1 MKLHIPSRYAA
12 VVAGGDTSSRF
23 QDLFFQASLVVAADS
38 GIYHLSSM
46 DIVPHI
52 FVGDFDSC
60 TSETVEE
67 FKRKGSRIVC
77 LAREKSKTDTQ
88 VALEAV
94 REWGYDTAALFGS
107 TGGARFDHS
116 LANMDLIEHFAERGL
131 DVIAFTPG
139 SIVAGMGYEIKT
151 RAICAAAG
159 TYVSLLPVTR
169 KVTGVSTGQLKYP
182 LKNATLTRGESL
194 GISNEVIGPGAYVS
208 VDKGFLL
215 MIISSVSPGVVS

>member
-12 VVAGGDTSSRF
+12 VVAGGDMSSRF

-94 REWGYDTAALFGS
+94 RNGAMIQQPYLALPVV
-107 TGGARFDHS
+107 
-116 LANMDLIEHFAERGL
+116 L
-131 DVIAFTPG
+131 G
-139 SIVAGMGYEIKT
+139 SIIVLQIW
-151 RAICAAAG
+151 I
-159 TYVSLLPVTR
+159 
-169 KVTGVSTGQLKYP
+169 
-182 LKNATLTRGESL
+182 
-194 GISNEVIGPGAYVS
+194 
-208 VDKGFLL
+208 
-215 MIISSVSPGVVS
+215 